1 MKFKTQNKMH
11 VYFKFVRSHKLYE
24 AQ

>member
-1 MKFKTQNKMH
+1 MH